1 MKKLLLTLA
10 AVAVLGGCK
19 STASTALPVTPKTI
33 VNINYPTQPNNVDVM
48 YTLTAVMLYD
58 TYKCNDSSEG
68 YICYSTDKGNFA
80 FDGEK
85 LIGIDNFTSEL
96 VNPDKSYQSLR
107 PSYSK
112 DKKEIFA
119 LKDSSNIED
128 QHIQQ
133 LIAIDACSNKTE
145 VQRNLLAKKLT
156 DNLATWSGRLISL
169 NEEQGT
175 YNAIISPTYGGND
188 LRSKF
193 RLTAIVRFGIT
204 PGDLEEYNIGDTV
217 DFFGDILQIEQQN
230 IIYDFGCHVIFD
242 DAVLLPKK
250 GS

>member
-10 AVAVLGGCK
+10 AVAVFGGCK
-19 STASTALPVTPKTI
+19 STSSTETPDAPKAI
-33 VNINYPTQPNNVDVM
+33 VNITYPTQPNNVDVM
-48 YTLTAVMLYD
+48 YTLTSVMIYD
-58 TYKCNDSSEG
+58 LYKCNDSREG
-68 YICYSTDKGNFA
+68 YICYSTDKGDFA
-80 FDGEK
+80 FDGIK

-96 VNPDKSYQSLR
+96 VNPTKSYKSLR
-107 PSYSK
+107 PSFKK
-112 DKKEIFA
+112 DKTEILA
-119 LKDSSNIED
+119 MKDASNIED
-128 QHIQQ
+128 QNIQQ

-145 VQRNLLAKKLT
+145 VQRNALAKKLT

-169 NEEQGT
+169 NEKQGA
-175 YNAIISPTYGGND
+175 YSAIIAPTYGGND

-193 RLTAIVRFGIT
+193 RLTAIAMFGIK

-217 DFFGDILQIEQQN
+217 DFFGDILLIEQQN